1 MFSDEVTD
9 NKLLDTTTQAELA
22 AAKLA
27 STSPDSARL
36 TVIGTAQLKILR
48 KNNRILRSNNISI
61 MKQKNEMEARALAAE
76 RKVKQLEKELKE
88 ARSGTGTERNR
99 EMR

>member
-61 MKQKNEMEARALAAE
+61 MKQKNVMEARALAAE

-88 ARSGTGTERNR
+88 ARSGHWN
-99 EMR
+99 

>member
-22 AAKLA
+22 AAKFA

-61 MKQKNEMEARALAAE
+61 MKQKNEMEALALAAE
-76 RKVKQLEKELKE
+76 RKVKQLEKELKA
-88 ARSGTGTERNR
+88 AREEHWN
-99 EMR
+99 